1 MKVQIL
7 ALSIIAGGAIAWTQ
21 PGIAQPAPAS
31 PAPAERAQAKQ
42 ADTKQRL
49 DSEDEDF
56 LERAAES
63 GHTEIAGS
71 KLAQQKARSADVKA
85 FAEQM
90 IADHTKVAQELA
102 ALAKSKGYTPPT
114 EPSLIDKA
122 KLKTLEMRDE
132 GFDKAYADEIGV
144 QAHQDAVDL
153 FKQAAEQAKD
163 ADVKAF
169 AVKTLPALEQ
179 HLTMAK
185 ALQQKVGK

>member
-1 MKVQIL
+1 MKQ
-7 ALSIIAGGAIAWTQ
+7 
-21 PGIAQPAPAS
+21 
-31 PAPAERAQAKQ
+31 K
-42 ADTKQRL
+42 L
-49 DSEDEDF
+49 DGEDEDF
-56 LERAAES
+56 LERAAQA

-71 KLAQQKARSADVKA
+71 KLAQQKARSADVKK

-90 IADHTKVAQELA
+90 VADHTKVGEQLA
-102 ALAKSKGYTPPT
+102 ALARSKGYTPPD

-144 QAHQDAVDL
+144 QAHQDTVDL
-153 FKQAAEQAKD
+153 FKKAAEQAKD

-169 AVKTLPALEQ
+169 AAKTLPALEQ

-185 ALQQKVGK
+185 ELQQKVGK

>member
-1 MKVQIL
+1 MKMQIL
-7 ALSIIAGGAIAWTQ
+7 ALSIIAGGALAWTQ
-21 PGIAQPAPAS
+21 PGVAQTAPATPAPT
-31 PAPAERAQAKQ
+31 ERAEPRQAGAKQ
-42 ADTKQRL
+42 QLA
-49 DSEDEDF
+49 SADEDF
-56 LERAAES
+56 LESAAEA
-63 GHTEIAGS
+63 GYTEIAGS

-90 IADHTKVAQELA
+90 IADHSKVGEQLA

-144 QAHQDAVDL
+144 AAHQDTVDL
-153 FKQAAEQAKD
+153 FKKAAEQAED
-163 ADVKAF
+163 PEVKAF
-169 AVKTLPALEQ
+169 AAKTLPALEQ